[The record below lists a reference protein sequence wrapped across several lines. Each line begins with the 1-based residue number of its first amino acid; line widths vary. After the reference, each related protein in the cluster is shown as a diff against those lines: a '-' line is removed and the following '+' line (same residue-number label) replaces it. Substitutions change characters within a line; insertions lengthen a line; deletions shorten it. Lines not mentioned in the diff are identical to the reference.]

1 MKRFWAILFAMALL
15 ILCTGCGAE
24 ETSSSAGDY
33 PAMLMVDG
41 VLYQSTSEP
50 VPVEMDESVIKTV
63 SSYTDTEPTEDGQ
76 TNFDRSCT
84 TEYGM
89 TSDGLMVLIDLEWIR
104 FAPVERAE

>member
-1 MKRFWAILFAMALL
+1 MKQFLAVLFTMALL
-15 ILCTGCGAE
+15 ILCAGCGTE
-24 ETSSSAGDY
+24 EASSGAGDY

-41 VLYQSTSEP
+41 VLYQSTDEP
-50 VPVEMDESVIKTV
+50 VPVEMDKSVIETV

-89 TSDGLMVLIDLEWIR
+89 TADGLMVLIDHEWIR
-104 FAPVERAE
+104 FVPVE